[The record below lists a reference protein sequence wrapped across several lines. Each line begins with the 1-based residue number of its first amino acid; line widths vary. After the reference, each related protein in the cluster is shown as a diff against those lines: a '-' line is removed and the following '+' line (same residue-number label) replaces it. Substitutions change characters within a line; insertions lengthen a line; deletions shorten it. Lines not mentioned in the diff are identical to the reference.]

1 MKKTLDTLKKERES
15 AKAAYLNAVEE
26 QLMNNEPVEVRQTLE
41 RLISEG
47 WSEED
52 SKLLIAQCL
61 IVEFWGISKF
71 GEPFS
76 LERYVDNL
84 KKLPE
89 EPFENE
95 EPVEETDKSVFKN
108 IGRNEKIT
116 VEYLDGSIIED
127 VKFKKVKSDLMEGV
141 CKLIK

>member
-1 MKKTLDTLKKERES
+1 
-15 AKAAYLNAVEE
+15 
-26 QLMNNEPVEVRQTLE
+26 MNDEPVEVRQTLK

-52 SKLLIAQCL
+52 SKILIAQCL

-71 GEPFS
+71 GEPFN
-76 LERYVDNL
+76 LERYVNNL

-89 EPFENE
+89 EPFEE
-95 EPVEETDKSVFKN
+95 EESEEKIDKSIFKN
-108 IGRNEKIT
+108 IGRNDKVT
-116 VEYLDGSIIED
+116 VEYINGKVFENI
-127 VKFKKVKSDLMEGV
+127 KFKKVKDDLLEGF